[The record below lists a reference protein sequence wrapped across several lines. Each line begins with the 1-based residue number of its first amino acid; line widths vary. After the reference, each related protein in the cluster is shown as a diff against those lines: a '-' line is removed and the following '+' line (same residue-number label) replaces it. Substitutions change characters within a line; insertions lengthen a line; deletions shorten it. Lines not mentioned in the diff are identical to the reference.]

1 MTSLNLTLLIII
13 LVNLFFVIN
22 FDKLLFFHYIL
33 DKPDKKRKFHLKA
46 TPLAGGIILTVNLLI
61 YFVVILSNKEILIN
75 EIFFNSSFELYI
87 FMSSACII
95 FLIGIFDDK
104 YNLTP
109 NYKFLLLFIT
119 ISVTLIFDQN
129 LLISSIN
136 FSFYDEAIN
145 IKKFSLVFS
154 LFCFLVFLNAFNMF
168 DGINLQASFYSITIF
183 SFILFFFT
191 NSYLSKVLLIY
202 LIFYS
207 YLNYKNKSFLG
218 DGGSLLIS
226 FLISYM
232 FIKLYNA
239 GQIKY
244 TDEIFIFM
252 MVPGLDLIRVF
263 FKRILNHK
271 NPLKPDRTHLHHLLS
286 SKFTHF
292 KSLMIIQMIIIIPIV
307 LSQFEINRLLI
318 ILTTIFCYSLVVY
331 KLNR

>member
-1 MTSLNLTLLIII
+1 MTSLNLTLLPFI

-46 TPLAGGIILTVNLLI
+46 TPLAGGIILIINLLV
-61 YFVVILSNKEILIN
+61 YFITISLNKDLLLSEVL
-75 EIFFNSSFELYI
+75 FNNNFELYI
-87 FMSSACII
+87 FMTAAFII
-95 FLIGIFDDK
+95 FFIGIFDDK

-109 NYKFLLLFIT
+109 NHKFLLLFI
-119 ISVTLIFDQN
+119 IIFVTLTLDQN
-129 LLISSIN
+129 LLISSIYI
-136 FSFYDEAIN
+136 SFYNEVIN
-145 IKKFSLVFS
+145 INKFSLFFT

-168 DGINLQASFYSITIF
+168 DGINLQASLYSISIF
-183 SFILFFFT
+183 SFILFYFT
-191 NSYLSKVLLIY
+191 NSYLSKILLIY

-218 DGGSLLIS
+218 DGGSLLMS

-232 FIKLYNA
+232 FIKLYNN
-239 GQIKY
+239 GQIKFA
-244 TDEIFIFM
+244 DEIFIFM
-252 MVPGLDLIRVF
+252 IIPGIDLIRVF
-263 FKRILNHK
+263 FKRILNNK

-292 KSLMIIQMIIIIPIV
+292 KSLIIIQLIIIVPIG
-307 LSQFEINRLLI
+307 LSQLDINKLFI
-318 ILTTIFCYSLVVY
+318 ILATIFCYSLIIY

>member
-1 MTSLNLTLLIII
+1 MISLNLTLLLVI
-13 LVNLFFVIN
+13 LVNLFFAIK

-33 DKPDKKRKFHLKA
+33 DKPDKKRKFHLKV
-46 TPLAGGIILTVNLLI
+46 TPLAGGIILIINLLI
-61 YFVVILSNKEILIN
+61 YFITISFNKEILLN
-75 EIFFNSSFELYI
+75 EVFFNNRFELYI
-87 FMSSACII
+87 FMTSAFVI
-95 FLIGIFDDK
+95 FFIGIFDDK

-109 NYKFLLLFIT
+109 NYKFLLLFII
-119 ISVTLIFDQN
+119 ISITLIFDQN

-136 FSFYDEAIN
+136 FSFYEETIN
-145 IKKFSLVFS
+145 IRKFSLFFS

-168 DGINLQASFYSITIF
+168 DGINLQASFYSIIIF
-183 SFILFFFT
+183 SFILFCFD
-191 NSYLSKVLLIY
+191 NSYLSKILLIY

-232 FIKLYNA
+232 FIKLYNTA
-239 GQIKY
+239 QIRY

-292 KSLMIIQMIIIIPIV
+292 KSLIIIQIIIIVPIL
-307 LSQFEINRLLI
+307 LSQLEIHRLMI
-318 ILTTIFCYSLVVY
+318 ILTTIFCYSLIIY

>member
-1 MTSLNLTLLIII
+1 MTSLNLTLILFI

-22 FDKLLFFHYIL
+22 FDKLLFFRSIL

-46 TPLAGGIILTVNLLI
+46 TPLAGGIILIINLLI
-61 YFVVILSNKEILIN
+61 YFITMSLSKELLLN
-75 EIFFNSSFELYI
+75 EVFFSNSFELHI
-87 FMSSACII
+87 FIISSFII
-95 FLIGIFDDK
+95 FFIGIFDDK

-119 ISVTLIFDQN
+119 ISATLIFDQN

-136 FSFYDEAIN
+136 FSFYDGAIN
-145 IKKFSLVFS
+145 TKKFSLFFS

-168 DGINLQASFYSITIF
+168 DGINLQASIYSIIIF
-183 SFILFFFT
+183 SFILFYFT
-191 NSYLSKVLLIY
+191 NSYLLKILLIY

-207 YLNYKNKSFLG
+207 YLNFKNKSFLG
-218 DGGSLLIS
+218 DGGSLLIA
-226 FLISYM
+226 FLISYI
-232 FIKLYNA
+232 FIKLYNI

-271 NPLKPDRTHLHHLLS
+271 NPLKPDRSHLHHLLS
-286 SKFTHF
+286 SNYTPF
-292 KSLMIIQMIIIIPIV
+292 KSLMIIQLIIIIPIV
-307 LSQFEINRLLI
+307 LSQLEIDRLLI
-318 ILTTIFCYSLVVY
+318 ILATIFCYSFIVY
-331 KLNR
+331 KSSR